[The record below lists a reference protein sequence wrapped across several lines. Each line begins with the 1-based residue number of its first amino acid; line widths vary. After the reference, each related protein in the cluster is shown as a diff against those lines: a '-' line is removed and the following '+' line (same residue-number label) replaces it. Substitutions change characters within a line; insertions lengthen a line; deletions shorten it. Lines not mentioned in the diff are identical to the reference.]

1 MSKTIV
7 QKVVFKNTTPQQLYE
22 MYVDSKKQTASTGMA
37 TKMSAKEG
45 ADFIACDEY
54 VTGKNLRLIKNELIV
69 QTWKAANWDKSDI
82 ESIFIIK
89 FEPKGNDT
97 VLHVTHANLPDAHAA
112 DTDSGW
118 HTYYWEPW
126 KKYLA
131 GKPVGKPQS
140 M

>member
-54 VTGKNLRLIKNELIV
+54 VTGKNLRLIKNELIALRKINMALYEISI
-69 QTWKAANWDKSDI
+69 T
-82 ESIFIIK
+82 ESGLTLLQEII
-89 FEPKGNDT
+89 N
-97 VLHVTHANLPDAHAA
+97 
-112 DTDSGW
+112 
-118 HTYYWEPW
+118 
-126 KKYLA
+126 KK
-131 GKPVGKPQS
+131 
-140 M
+140 